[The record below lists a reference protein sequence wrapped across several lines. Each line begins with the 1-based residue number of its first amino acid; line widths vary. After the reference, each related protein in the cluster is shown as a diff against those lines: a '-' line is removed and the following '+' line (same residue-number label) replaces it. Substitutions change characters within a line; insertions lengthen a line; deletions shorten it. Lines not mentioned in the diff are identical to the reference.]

1 MNTSGFGAK
10 PAILRC
16 GRCGRFVDWQDARL
30 QVVCGCRPHLELPP
44 VLVREAS
51 ASDRVKALELF
62 RHVFRPAQLVSYG
75 EAISLDEAAAFVA
88 ETDEGIAGA
97 LAWRPFDGALHIL
110 ALATDPM
117 HQRAGVGGHLVAEAE
132 LLARR
137 QNWPRVIVT
146 ISRRCTFTSAGDI
159 GCRRSSP
166 IRAIRRRWDSRGF
179 RFSTRFS
186 WRKFFSADWW
196 PETLKSWPGLLTC
209 AVTRPRSSPCRCSP
223 PRPRCGRTRST

>member
-146 ISRRCTFTSAGDI
+146 ITNDNLPALYFYQRRGYRVSAILRDSFAAHTRDQKTMGFAGI
-159 GCRRSSP
+159 P
-166 IRAIRRRWDSRGF
+166 ILDEIQLAKDF
-179 RFSTRFS
+179 
-186 WRKFFSADWW
+186 
-196 PETLKSWPGLLTC
+196 
-209 AVTRPRSSPCRCSP
+209 
-223 PRPRCGRTRST
+223 

>member
-1 MNTSGFGAK
+1 MNMSGFGAK

-30 QVVCGCRPHLELPP
+30 QLVCGCRPHLELPP

-146 ISRRCTFTSAGDI
+146 ITNDNLPALYFYQRRGYRVSAILRDSIAAQTRDQKPMGFAGI
-159 GCRRSSP
+159 P
-166 IRAIRRRWDSRGF
+166 ILDEMQLAKEF
-179 RFSTRFS
+179 
-186 WRKFFSADWW
+186 
-196 PETLKSWPGLLTC
+196 
-209 AVTRPRSSPCRCSP
+209 
-223 PRPRCGRTRST
+223 

>member
-10 PAILRC
+10 PAIFRC
-16 GRCGRFVDWQDARL
+16 GRCGRFVDWQEARL
-30 QVVCGCRPHLELPP
+30 QLVCGCRPHLELPP

-97 LAWRPFDGALHIL
+97 LAWRPFDGAVHIL

-137 QNWPRVIVT
+137 QNWPRAIVT
-146 ISRRCTFTSAGDI
+146 ITNDNLPALYFYQRRGYRVSAILRDSIAAQTHEQKAMGFAGI
-159 GCRRSSP
+159 P
-166 IRAIRRRWDSRGF
+166 ILDEIQLAKEF
-179 RFSTRFS
+179 
-186 WRKFFSADWW
+186 
-196 PETLKSWPGLLTC
+196 
-209 AVTRPRSSPCRCSP
+209 
-223 PRPRCGRTRST
+223 

>member
-51 ASDRVKALELF
+51 AADRAKALELF
-62 RHVFRPAQLVSYG
+62 RDVFRPAQLVSFG
-75 EAISLDEAAAFVA
+75 EAISLDDAAAFVA
-88 ETDEGIAGA
+88 ETDQGIAGA

-146 ISRRCTFTSAGDI
+146 ITNDNLPALYFYQRRGYRLSAVLRDSIAAQTRDQKAI
-159 GCRRSSP
+159 GFAGIP
-166 IRAIRRRWDSRGF
+166 ILDEIQLAKEF
-179 RFSTRFS
+179 
-186 WRKFFSADWW
+186 
-196 PETLKSWPGLLTC
+196 
-209 AVTRPRSSPCRCSP
+209 
-223 PRPRCGRTRST
+223 

>member
-51 ASDRVKALELF
+51 AADRVKALELF
-62 RHVFRPAQLVSYG
+62 RHVFRPAQLVSFG
-75 EAISLDEAAAFVA
+75 EAISLADAAAFVA

-97 LAWRPFDGALHIL
+97 LAWRPFDDALHIL

-146 ISRRCTFTSAGDI
+146 ITNDNLPALYFYQRRGYRVSAILRDSIAAQTRDQKAMGFAGI
-159 GCRRSSP
+159 P
-166 IRAIRRRWDSRGF
+166 ILDEIQLAKEF
-179 RFSTRFS
+179 
-186 WRKFFSADWW
+186 
-196 PETLKSWPGLLTC
+196 
-209 AVTRPRSSPCRCSP
+209 
-223 PRPRCGRTRST
+223 

>member
-1 MNTSGFGAK
+1 M
-10 PAILRC
+10 R
-16 GRCGRFVDWQDARL
+16 
-30 QVVCGCRPHLELPP
+30 GCRSCVGAAHTSSCRPSWF
-44 VLVREAS
+44 REAS

-146 ISRRCTFTSAGDI
+146 ITNDNLPALYFYQRRGYRVSAILRDSFAAHTPDQKTMGFAGI
-159 GCRRSSP
+159 P
-166 IRAIRRRWDSRGF
+166 ILDEIQLAKDF
-179 RFSTRFS
+179 
-186 WRKFFSADWW
+186 
-196 PETLKSWPGLLTC
+196 
-209 AVTRPRSSPCRCSP
+209 
-223 PRPRCGRTRST
+223 

>member
-44 VLVREAS
+44 VMVREAS
-51 ASDRVKALELF
+51 ASDLVKALELF

-97 LAWRPFDGALHIL
+97 LAWRTFDGALHIL

-146 ISRRCTFTSAGDI
+146 ITNDNLPALYFYQRRGYRLSGILRDSIAVQTRDQKAMGFAGI
-159 GCRRSSP
+159 P
-166 IRAIRRRWDSRGF
+166 ILDEIQLAKDF
-179 RFSTRFS
+179 
-186 WRKFFSADWW
+186 
-196 PETLKSWPGLLTC
+196 
-209 AVTRPRSSPCRCSP
+209 
-223 PRPRCGRTRST
+223 

>member
-51 ASDRVKALELF
+51 AADRVKALELF
-62 RHVFRPAQLVSYG
+62 RDVFRPAQLVSFG

-88 ETDEGIAGA
+88 ETDQGIAGA

-146 ISRRCTFTSAGDI
+146 ITNDNLPALYFYQRRGYRLSAVLRDSIAAQTRDQKAI
-159 GCRRSSP
+159 GFAGIP
-166 IRAIRRRWDSRGF
+166 ILDEIQLAKEF
-179 RFSTRFS
+179 
-186 WRKFFSADWW
+186 
-196 PETLKSWPGLLTC
+196 
-209 AVTRPRSSPCRCSP
+209 
-223 PRPRCGRTRST
+223 